1 MAEGARGLNIP
12 ITKPYLDE
20 REQELVAEVIA
31 SGWVTQGP
39 RVEEFERCFAAYVG
53 APHAVAV
60 TSCTTALHL
69 ALLVLDIGA
78 GDEVIVPSMTF
89 IATAN
94 TILQARATP
103 IFVEIDPRTYN
114 VAPEAVEAAITSRTK
129 AIMPVHQ
136 IGLPADMGALLDIA
150 ARHGVKIIEDAACA
164 IGSEMNLG
172 DGWEKVGA
180 PRGDLACF
188 SLHPR
193 KLITTGEGGMLTCA
207 DEDTAAR
214 LRRLRHHGMSISDAA
229 RHSSSRVVAEEYVE
243 VAYNYRMTD
252 MQAAMGL
259 GQMEKLGRIVERRRQ
274 LAGRYGEHLGE
285 VATITTP
292 FEPSY
297 ARSNYQSYCVRIAED
312 APYCRDRLMQG
323 LLDRSI
329 SSRRGIMT
337 IHREPAYAS
346 LCGAVELPATERA
359 SDETLLL
366 PLYPQ
371 MTEEEQDSVIRAVVE
386 LERVA

>member
-1 MAEGARGLNIP
+1 VAEGARGLNIP

>member
-1 MAEGARGLNIP
+1 MNIP
-12 ITKPYLDE
+12 ITKPFLDE
-20 REQELVAEVIA
+20 REQELVAKVIA

-39 RVEEFERCFAAYVG
+39 RVEEFEQVFAAYVG

-69 ALLVLDIGA
+69 ALLALDIEP

-94 TILQARATP
+94 TILHAGATP
-103 IFVEIDPRTYN
+103 VFAEVDARTYN
-114 VAPEAVEAAITSRTK
+114 LDPTAAEAAITQRTR

-136 IGLPADMGALLDIA
+136 IGMPADMPSFLDIG
-150 ARHGVKIIEDAACA
+150 ARHDVRILEDAACA
-164 IGSEMNLG
+164 IGSEVDSG
-172 DGWEKVGA
+172 DGWERVGR

-193 KLITTGEGGMLTCA
+193 KLITTGEGGMITCA
-207 DEDTAAR
+207 DEATAAR
-214 LRRLRHHGMSISDAA
+214 LRRLRHHGMSVSDTT
-229 RHSSSRVVAEEYVE
+229 RHASRRVVAEEYVE

-259 GQMEKLGRIVERRRQ
+259 GQMEKLDGIIDARRR
-274 LAGRYGEHLGE
+274 LARRYDEHFADLTTL
-285 VATITTP
+285 ATP
-292 FEPSY
+292 FEPEY
-297 ARSNYQSYCVRIAED
+297 ARSNYQSYCVRLAR
-312 APYCRDRLMQG
+312 AASLSRDDLMQA
-323 LLDRSI
+323 LLDCGI

-337 IHREPAYAS
+337 IHREPAYAGM
-346 LCGAVELPATERA
+346 CHDVDLPVTERA
-359 SDETLLL
+359 SDDSLLL

-371 MTEEEQDSVIRAVVE
+371 MTEEEQDAVIRTVVE
-386 LERVA
+386 LGGGS

>member
-1 MAEGARGLNIP
+1 VAKGARGLNIP

-39 RVEEFERCFAAYVG
+39 RVEEFERRFAAYVG

-78 GDEVIVPSMTF
+78 GDEVIIPSMTF

-103 IFVEIDPRTYN
+103 VFVEIDPRTYN

-150 ARHGVKIIEDAACA
+150 ARHDVKIIEDAACA
-164 IGSEMNLG
+164 IGSEMDLG

-207 DEDTAAR
+207 DEATAAR

-229 RHSSSRVVAEEYVE
+229 RHSSSRVVAEEYVD

-285 VATITTP
+285 VPTITTP

-312 APYCRDRLMQG
+312 APYCRDQLMQG
-323 LLDRSI
+323 LLDRGI

-346 LCGAVELPATERA
+346 LCGAVELPSTERA

>member
-1 MAEGARGLNIP
+1 MNIP
-12 ITKPYLDE
+12 ITMPYLDE

-53 APHAVAV
+53 AAHAVAV

-103 IFVEIDPRTYN
+103 VFVEIDPRTYN

-150 ARHGVKIIEDAACA
+150 ARHDVKIIEDAACA
-164 IGSEMNLG
+164 IGSEMDLG

-193 KLITTGEGGMLTCA
+193 KLITTGEGGMLTTHSEA
-207 DEDTAAR
+207 LAATVKQ
-214 LRRLRHHGMSISDAA
+214 LRDQGTDPQRRYWHPVIG
-229 RHSSSRVVAEEYVE
+229 
-243 VAYNYRMTD
+243 YNYRLSNLP
-252 MQAAMGL
+252 AAVGL
-259 GQMEKLGRIVERRRQ
+259 AQVERIDEM
-274 LAGRYGEHLGE
+274 LAHKHRILAHG
-285 VATITTP
+285 AT
-292 FEPSY
+292 
-297 ARSNYQSYCVRIAED
+297 D
-312 APYCRDRLMQG
+312 
-323 LLDRSI
+323 
-329 SSRRGIMT
+329 
-337 IHREPAYAS
+337 
-346 LCGAVELPATERA
+346 
-359 SDETLLL
+359 
-366 PLYPQ
+366 
-371 MTEEEQDSVIRAVVE
+371 
-386 LERVA
+386 